1 MAENTTIQA
10 LSEVYSIINHLDKN
24 LYKKIPNNFI
34 KMIENNRDLKYDVN
48 IDYTKNI
55 NEQNLLQ
62 ETRVIL
68 SLIYRDYLCT
78 KEEREKIILEDQ
90 KELEENEQILRE
102 KYKIDFNKRNTEKN
116 KKEINYEEISKT
128 QELVEMRPKA
138 WYEKLIEKILK
149 VFRRKSLEKYK

>member
-34 KMIENNRDLKYDVN
+34 NMIENNRDLKYDVN

-78 KEEREKIILEDQ
+78 KEEREKIILKDK
-90 KELEENEQILRE
+90 KELEQNEQILRE
-102 KYKIDFNKRNTEKN
+102 KYKIDFEKRNAEKN
-116 KKEINYEEISKT
+116 KKEINFEEISKT
-128 QELVEMRPKA
+128 QALVEIKPKA
-138 WYEKLIEKILK
+138 WYEKLIEKILRFFK
-149 VFRRKSLEKYK
+149 RK

>member
-10 LSEVYSIINHLDKN
+10 LSEVYSIINHLDNN
-24 LYKKIPNNFI
+24 LYKKIPDNFI

-78 KEEREKIILEDQ
+78 KEEREKIILKDK
-90 KELEENEQILRE
+90 KELEQNEQMLRE
-102 KYKIDFNKRNTEKN
+102 KYKIDFDKRNKEKT
-116 KKEINYEEISKT
+116 KKEINYEEKSKT
-128 QELVEMRPKA
+128 QALVEIKPKA
-138 WYEKLIEKILK
+138 WYEKLIEKILRFFK
-149 VFRRKSLEKYK
+149 RK

>member
-1 MAENTTIQA
+1 MAENTTMQA

-24 LYKKIPNNFI
+24 LYKRIPNNFI

-55 NEQNLLQ
+55 NEQNLLR

-78 KEEREKIILEDQ
+78 KEEREKIILKDK
-90 KELEENEQILRE
+90 KELEQNEQILRE
-102 KYKIDFNKRNTEKN
+102 KYKIDFEKRNAEKN
-116 KKEINYEEISKT
+116 KKEINFEEISKT
-128 QELVEMRPKA
+128 QALVEIKPKA
-138 WYEKLIEKILK
+138 WYEKLIEKILRFFK
-149 VFRRKSLEKYK
+149 RK

>member
-34 KMIENNRDLKYDVN
+34 NMIENNRDLKYDVN

-55 NEQNLLQ
+55 NEQNLLR

-78 KEEREKIILEDQ
+78 KEEREKIILKDK
-90 KELEENEQILRE
+90 KELEQNEQILRE
-102 KYKIDFNKRNTEKN
+102 KYKIDFEKRNAEKN
-116 KKEINYEEISKT
+116 KKEINFEEISKT
-128 QELVEMRPKA
+128 QALVEIKPKA
-138 WYEKLIEKILK
+138 WYEKLIEKILRFFK
-149 VFRRKSLEKYK
+149 RK

>member
-1 MAENTTIQA
+1 MAENTTMQA

-24 LYKKIPNNFI
+24 LYKRIPNNFI

-55 NEQNLLQ
+55 NEQNLLR

-78 KEEREKIILEDQ
+78 KEEMEKIILNDK
-90 KELEENEQILRE
+90 KELEQNEQMLRE
-102 KYKIDFNKRNTEKN
+102 KYKIDFDKRDKEKT
-116 KKEINYEEISKT
+116 KKEINYEEKSKP
-128 QELVEMRPKA
+128 QALVEIKPKA

-149 VFRRKSLEKYK
+149 FFKRK

>member
-10 LSEVYSIINHLDKN
+10 LSEVYSIINHLDNN
-24 LYKKIPNNFI
+24 LYKKIPDNFI
-34 KMIENNRDLKYDVN
+34 KVIENNRDLKYDVN

-78 KEEREKIILEDQ
+78 KEEREKIILKDK
-90 KELEENEQILRE
+90 KELEQNEQMLRE
-102 KYKIDFNKRNTEKN
+102 KYKIDFDKRDKEKT
-116 KKEINYEEISKT
+116 KKEIDYEEISK
-128 QELVEMRPKA
+128 QQVLVEVKPKA

-149 VFRRKSLEKYK
+149 FFKRK

>member
-55 NEQNLLQ
+55 NEQNLLR

-78 KEEREKIILEDQ
+78 KEEREKIILKDQ

-102 KYKIDFNKRNTEKN
+102 KYKIDFDKRNKEKT

-128 QELVEMRPKA
+128 QALVEMKQKA
-138 WYEKLIEKILK
+138 WYEKLIEKILRI
-149 VFRRKSLEKYK
+149 FRRK

>member
-1 MAENTTIQA
+1 MAENTTMQA

-24 LYKKIPNNFI
+24 LYKRIPNNFI

-78 KEEREKIILEDQ
+78 KEDREKIILKDK
-90 KELEENEQILRE
+90 KELEQNEQILRE
-102 KYKIDFNKRNTEKN
+102 KYKIDFEKRNAEKN
-116 KKEINYEEISKT
+116 KKEINFEEISKT
-128 QELVEMRPKA
+128 QALVEIKPKA
-138 WYEKLIEKILK
+138 WYEKLIEKILRFFK
-149 VFRRKSLEKYK
+149 RK